1 MGLFGGNKTHT
12 YLGVDI
18 GTSGLKVVELSNE
31 KGRAKVMTY
40 GYSERQPG
48 QPVYSPFDDPKGTG
62 ERLAALC
69 KKAGVRGTKVMAA
82 LPLSSVFS
90 TIVSVPKRKHEKEMQ
105 PLVDAQVAKL
115 TPMPLSEMVTSTTF
129 IDGVKGVKGVEGVK
143 GIEAVKGVK
152 GAEEKIKASDHVRV
166 LVTGAAKSLVQ
177 KYIEIFKAAKL
188 DLTALDTESFALVR
202 SLIGKDKSPIAILDI
217 GGASTSITIVEKG
230 VPVLSRSIG
239 IAGNNV
245 TRRIMDQMSIDEAE
259 AEQIKQDLEKMA
271 GPSTGSGSLSGVGG
285 LPAVLDAVM
294 QPLLTEI
301 KYAFQLYAGME
312 LCEYK
317 KVEKIVVTGGSS
329 HLPRIVEFLKESLN
343 MNVYRGDP
351 WARVVFAE
359 DLRPVLDEIGPRM
372 AVSIGLAMRE
382 ID

>member
-1 MGLFGGNKTHT
+1 MSLFGGKKVHT

-18 GTSGLKVVELSNE
+18 GTSGIKVVELSTE
-31 KGRAKVMTY
+31 KGRAKAMTY

-48 QPVYSPFDDPKGTG
+48 QPVFSPFDDPKGTG

-115 TPMPLSEMVTSTTF
+115 TPMPLSEMVTSTTY
-129 IDGVKGVKGVEGVK
+129 IDGVKGIVGKESVP
-143 GIEAVKGVK
+143 
-152 GAEEKIKASDHVRV
+152 EKIKSTDHVRV

-177 KYIEIFKAAKL
+177 KYIEIFKVAKL
-188 DLTALDTESFALVR
+188 DLTALDTESFAMVR
-202 SLIGKDKSPIAILDI
+202 SLIGKDRSPIAIIDI
-217 GGASTSITIVEKG
+217 GGTSTSVTIVEKG
-230 VPVLSRSIG
+230 VPVLTRSIG
-239 IAGNNV
+239 IGGNNV
-245 TRRIMDQMSIDEAE
+245 TRRIMDQMSIQEAE
-259 AEQIKQDLEKMA
+259 AEQIKLDLMSVVGTA
-271 GPSTGSGSLSGVGG
+271 PGGVGG

-301 KYAFQLYAGME
+301 RYAFQLYAGME

-329 HLPRIVEFLKESLN
+329 HLPRVVEFLKESLN

-372 AVSIGLAMRE
+372 SVAIGLAMRE

>member
-143 GIEAVKGVK
+143 G
-152 GAEEKIKASDHVRV
+152 AEEKIKSSDHVRV

-259 AEQIKQDLEKMA
+259 AEQIKQDLMTVVA
-271 GPSTGSGSLSGVGG
+271 GAPGGVGG

-301 KYAFQLYAGME
+301 RYAFQLYAGME

>member
-31 KGRAKVMTY
+31 KGRAKAMTY

-48 QPVYSPFDDPKGTG
+48 QPVFSPFDDPKGTG
-62 ERLAALC
+62 ERLAELC
-69 KKAGVRGTKVMAA
+69 KKAGVKGTKVMAA
-82 LPLSSVFS
+82 LPLPSVFS

-105 PLVDAQVAKL
+105 PLVDAQVSKL
-115 TPMPLSEMVTSTTF
+115 TPMPLSEMVTSTTY
-129 IDGVKGVKGVEGVK
+129 IDGIKGVK
-143 GIEAVKGVK
+143 GIEAVKG
-152 GAEEKIKASDHVRV
+152 AEEKIRSTDHVRV

-177 KYIEIFKAAKL
+177 KYIEIFKVAKL
-188 DLTALDTESFALVR
+188 ELTALDTESFAMVR

-230 VPVLSRSIG
+230 VPVLTRSIG

-245 TRRIMDQMSIDEAE
+245 TRRIMDQMSIPEAE
-259 AEQIKQDLEKMA
+259 AEQIKHDLMTVVGA
-271 GPSTGSGSLSGVGG
+271 APGGVGG

-301 KYAFQLYAGME
+301 RYAFQMYAGME

-329 HLPRIVEFLKESLN
+329 HLPKIVEFLKESLN

-359 DLRPVLDEIGPRM
+359 DLRPVLDEIGPKM
-372 AVSIGLAMRE
+372 SVAIGLAMRE

>member
-1 MGLFGGNKTHT
+1 MSLFGGNKTHT

-48 QPVYSPFDDPKGTG
+48 QPVFSPFDDPKGTG

-69 KKAGVRGTKVMAA
+69 NKAGVKGTKVMAA

-105 PLVDAQVAKL
+105 PLVDAQVSKL
-115 TPMPLSEMVTSTTF
+115 TPMPLSEMVTSTTY
-129 IDGVKGVKGVEGVK
+129 IDGVKG
-143 GIEAVKGVK
+143 IAPVKGVK
-152 GAEEKIKASDHVRV
+152 TPEEKIKASDHVRV

-177 KYIEIFKAAKL
+177 KYIEIFKVAKL
-188 DLTALDTESFALVR
+188 DLTALDTESFAMVR

-230 VPVLSRSIG
+230 VPVLTRSIG

-245 TRRIMDQMSIDEAE
+245 TRRIMDQMSIGEAE
-259 AEQIKQDLEKMA
+259 AEQIKQDLMNVV
-271 GPSTGSGSLSGVGG
+271 GSAPGGVGG

-301 KYAFQLYAGME
+301 RYAFQMYAGME

-329 HLPRIVEFLKESLN
+329 HLPKIVEFLKESLN

-359 DLRPVLDEIGPRM
+359 DLRPVLDENGPRM
-372 AVSIGLAMRE
+372 SVAIGLAMRE

>member
-48 QPVYSPFDDPKGTG
+48 QPVFSPFDDPKGTG

-69 KKAGVRGTKVMAA
+69 KKAGVKGTKVMAA
-82 LPLSSVFS
+82 LPLPSVFS
-90 TIVSVPKRKHEKEMQ
+90 TIVSVSKRKHEKEMQ
-105 PLVDAQVAKL
+105 PLVDAQVSKL
-115 TPMPLSEMVTSTTF
+115 TPMPLSEMVTSTTY
-129 IDGVKGVKGVEGVK
+129 IDGVKGAP
-143 GIEAVKGVK
+143 I
-152 GAEEKIKASDHVRV
+152 EKIKSTDHVRV

-177 KYIEIFKAAKL
+177 KYIEIFKVAKL
-188 DLTALDTESFALVR
+188 DLTALDTESFAMVR

-230 VPVLSRSIG
+230 VPVLTRSIG

-245 TRRIMDQMSIDEAE
+245 TRRIMDQMSIPEAE
-259 AEQIKQDLEKMA
+259 AEQIKHDLDKMT
-271 GPSTGSGSLSGVGG
+271 GPGSSNGVGG

-301 KYAFQLYAGME
+301 RYAFQMYAGME
-312 LCEYK
+312 LCEFK

-329 HLPRIVEFLKESLN
+329 HLPKIVEFLKESLN

-359 DLRPVLDEIGPRM
+359 DLRPVLDEIGPKM
-372 AVSIGLAMRE
+372 SVAIGLAMRE

>member
-177 KYIEIFKAAKL
+177 KYIEIFRAAKL
-188 DLTALDTESFALVR
+188 ELQAIDTEAFALVR

-259 AEQIKQDLEKMA
+259 AEQIKMDLGNMA
-271 GPSTGSGSLSGVGG
+271 GASTGVGG

-294 QPLLTEI
+294 QPMLNEI
-301 KYAFQLYAGME
+301 RYAFQLYAGME
-312 LCEYK
+312 LTEFK
-317 KVEKIVVTGGSS
+317 KVEKIVLTGGSS

-351 WARVVFAE
+351 WARVVFPE

-372 AVSIGLAMRE
+372 ATAIGLGMRE
-382 ID
+382 IE

>member
-1 MGLFGGNKTHT
+1 MSFFGGNKTHT

-48 QPVYSPFDDPKGTG
+48 QPVFSPFDDPKGTG
-62 ERLAALC
+62 ERLAELC
-69 KKAGVRGTKVMAA
+69 KKAGVKGTKVMAA
-82 LPLSSVFS
+82 LPLPSVFS

-105 PLVDAQVAKL
+105 PLVDAQVSKL

-129 IDGVKGVKGVEGVK
+129 IDGVKSSSAKASED
-143 GIEAVKGVK
+143 K
-152 GAEEKIKASDHVRV
+152 GAPIEKIKASDHVRV

-177 KYIEIFKAAKL
+177 KYIEIFKVAKL
-188 DLTALDTESFALVR
+188 DLTALDTESFAMVR

-230 VPVLSRSIG
+230 VPVLTRSIG

-245 TRRIMDQMSIDEAE
+245 TRRIMDQMSISEAE
-259 AEQIKQDLEKMA
+259 AEQIKHDLMTVVGGA
-271 GPSTGSGSLSGVGG
+271 PGGVGG

-301 KYAFQLYAGME
+301 RYAFQLYAGME

-329 HLPRIVEFLKESLN
+329 HLPKIVEFLKESLN

-359 DLRPVLDEIGPRM
+359 DLRPVLDEIGPKM
-372 AVSIGLAMRE
+372 SVAIGLAMRE

>member
-1 MGLFGGNKTHT
+1 MSLFGGKKVHT

-18 GTSGLKVVELSNE
+18 GTSGIKVVELSTE
-31 KGRAKVMTY
+31 KGRAKAMTY

-48 QPVYSPFDDPKGTG
+48 QPVFSPFDDPKGTG

-115 TPMPLSEMVTSTTF
+115 TPMPLSEMVTSTTY
-129 IDGVKGVKGVEGVK
+129 IDGVKGIVGKESVP
-143 GIEAVKGVK
+143 
-152 GAEEKIKASDHVRV
+152 EKIKSTDHVRV

-177 KYIEIFKAAKL
+177 KYIEIFKVAKL
-188 DLTALDTESFALVR
+188 DLTALDTESFAMVR
-202 SLIGKDKSPIAILDI
+202 SLIGKDRSPIAIIDI
-217 GGASTSITIVEKG
+217 GGTSTSVTIVEKG
-230 VPVLSRSIG
+230 VPVLTRSIG
-239 IAGNNV
+239 IGGNNV
-245 TRRIMDQMSIDEAE
+245 TRRIMDQMSIQEAE
-259 AEQIKQDLEKMA
+259 AEQIKLYLMSVVGTA
-271 GPSTGSGSLSGVGG
+271 PGGVGG

-301 KYAFQLYAGME
+301 RYAFQLYAGME

-329 HLPRIVEFLKESLN
+329 HLPRVVEFLKESLN

-372 AVSIGLAMRE
+372 SVAIGLAMRE

>member
-18 GTSGLKVVELSNE
+18 GTSGLKVVELSTE

-129 IDGVKGVKGVEGVK
+129 IDGMKGSKGSEGTK
-143 GIEAVKGVK
+143 GT
-152 GAEEKIKASDHVRV
+152 EEKIKASDHVRV

-177 KYIEIFKAAKL
+177 KYIEIFKVAKL

-230 VPVLSRSIG
+230 IPVLSRSIG

-245 TRRIMDQMSIDEAE
+245 TRRIMDQMSIEETE
-259 AEQIKQDLEKMA
+259 AEQIKQDLMTVVGTA
-271 GPSTGSGSLSGVGG
+271 PGGIGG

-301 KYAFQLYAGME
+301 RYAFQLYAGME

-372 AVSIGLAMRE
+372 SVAIGLAMRE